1 MNLNLPIYDDVA
13 NCKSILIAGMGGGFD
28 IFCGLPIYF
37 ELKER
42 GMNVHLA
49 NYSFTDLTDT
59 IDAITLTNSL
69 IGVNATTESYNP
81 YFPELYLAK
90 WLKETRDDDA
100 IIWCFAKTGAV
111 PLHDNYKVLVKH
123 LGIDAILLID
133 GGVDSLMHG
142 DEAQLGTVI
151 EDTISLIAVGELEDI
166 PVRLTACIGMGAEQD
181 VSYPQVFEN
190 IAELAAC
197 NAFLGSCSLSKRFPS
212 YAAYEEAVLYVQ
224 GQEYH
229 DASVINSSIIS
240 AVQGKHG
247 NYHLTSK
254 TKGSFLSI
262 TPLMAIYWFFELSAV
277 ADRNMLYS
285 QLRYT
290 ITFRDAFLIMMQVRT
305 LTSKRPPSQ
314 NTFG

>member
-1 MNLNLPIYDDVA
+1 MNLNLPIYDHVA

-49 NYSFTDLTDT
+49 NYSFTDLGEIEDGIPLTDT
-59 IDAITLTNSL
+59 L
-69 IGVNATTESYNP
+69 IGVTATTESYNP
-81 YFPELYLAK
+81 YFPERYLVK
-90 WLKETRDDDA
+90 WLKETRDDA
-100 IIWCFAKTGAV
+100 TIWCFAKTGAL
-111 PLHDNYKVLVKH
+111 PLHENYKVLVKH

-142 DEAQLGTVI
+142 DESQLGTVI
-151 EDTISLIAVGELEDI
+151 EDTISLIAVGELYDV
-166 PVRLTACIGMGAEQD
+166 PVRLTASIGMGAEQD
-181 VSYPQVFEN
+181 VSYAQVFEN

-197 NAFLGSCSLSKRFPS
+197 DAFLGSCSLSKRFPS

-224 GQEYH
+224 SQKYQ
-229 DASVINSSIIS
+229 DPSVINSSIIS

-247 NYHLTSK
+247 NFHLTSK
-254 TKGSFLSI
+254 TKGSHLSI
-262 TPLMAIYWFFELSAV
+262 TPLMSIYWFFELSAV
-277 ADRNMLYS
+277 VDRNLLYS

-290 ITFRDAFLIMMQVRT
+290 LTFRDAFLILMQVRN
-305 LTSKRPPSQ
+305 LASKRPPSR
-314 NTFG
+314 NDFG